1 MFSSQDFSTSSAGL
15 AQVASQGWLISPA
28 VREESPKMDEA
39 KQGMQC
45 NETMSSTISNP
56 SARITGWWLDSIV
69 LDSG

>member
-45 NETMSSTISNP
+45 NETMSGTISNP